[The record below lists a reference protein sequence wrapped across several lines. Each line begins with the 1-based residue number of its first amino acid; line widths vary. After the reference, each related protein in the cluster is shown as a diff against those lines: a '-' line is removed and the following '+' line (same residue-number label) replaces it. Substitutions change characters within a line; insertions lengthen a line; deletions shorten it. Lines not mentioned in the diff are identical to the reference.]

1 MRTNRSLSAIN
12 RPAAPFEPAKSFSS
26 PLIVPP
32 EQCKI
37 LRMLWLSRCF
47 SSILKVPVVRADSF
61 LQLLLLSIAPFAALQ
76 AQTVPSSNDS
86 RVQELYAQA
95 KAAEARGDLAGA
107 AASYGSL
114 LKIAP
119 RLPAAYNNLGA
130 LYLRQREYKKAAEI
144 LEKGLKLDPKMS
156 SATALLGIARYEMGD
171 YTGARRN
178 LEAALH
184 ANPKDDNAQLYLAND
199 LIKLGELNAA
209 TDHLQQLSLRQP
221 ANQEIWYLLGK
232 VHMKL
237 SEQALSRLNEID
249 PNSVWVHEISGEIME
264 SMKNYDGALVEYKKA
279 VEMAPEQAGTHY
291 SLGNAYWSLRMWDAA
306 TEQFKAE
313 LVNDPANC
321 LAQWKIGNIVLEQHA
336 NSEEALAD
344 VDKALDICTN
354 LMQARLDRA
363 RALINLDRHS
373 EAVKDL
379 EMVEKADPAEPS
391 PHFLLAQAY
400 RAMGRTQEAQAE
412 MKIFSKLEESARAA
426 TAERAKQVLQEKNK
440 DP

>member
-1 MRTNRSLSAIN
+1 
-12 RPAAPFEPAKSFSS
+12 
-26 PLIVPP
+26 
-32 EQCKI
+32 
-37 LRMLWLSRCF
+37 MLWISQGLIFVFKTRGRKAAS
-47 SSILKVPVVRADSF
+47 V
-61 LQLLLLSIAPFAALQ
+61 LQLLLLSIAPLAALH
-76 AQTVPSSNDS
+76 AQTAADSNDS

-95 KAAEARGDLAGA
+95 KAAEASGDLTGA
-107 AASYGSL
+107 AASYESL

-144 LEKGLKLDPKMS
+144 LEKGLQLDPKMS

-171 YTGARRN
+171 YSGARRN
-178 LEAALH
+178 LEAALR
-184 ANPKDDNAQLYLAND
+184 ANPLDDNAELYLAND
-199 LIKLGELNAA
+199 LIKLGELNPAA
-209 TDHLQQLSLRQP
+209 DHLRQLALRQP

-237 SEQALSRLNEID
+237 SEEALSKLNEID

-264 SMKNYDGALVEYKKA
+264 GMKNFDGALVEYKKA
-279 VEMAPEQAGTHY
+279 VEMAPQQPGTHY
-291 SLGNAYWSLRMWDAA
+291 ALGNAYWSLRMWDPAA
-306 TEQFKAE
+306 EQFKIE
-313 LVNDPANC
+313 LSNDPANC
-321 LAQWKIGNIVLEQHA
+321 LAQWKIGNIVLEQHG
-336 NSEEALAD
+336 NSEEALAA
-344 VDKALDICTN
+344 VQKALDICPS

-379 EMVEKADPAEPS
+379 EIVEKADPSEPS
-391 PHFLLAQAY
+391 THFLLAQSY
-400 RAMGRTQEAQAE
+400 RALGKTQEAQAE
-412 MKIFSKLEESARAA
+412 MKVFSKLEESARTA

>member
-1 MRTNRSLSAIN
+1 
-12 RPAAPFEPAKSFSS
+12 
-26 PLIVPP
+26 
-32 EQCKI
+32 
-37 LRMLWLSRCF
+37 MLWFSRCF
-47 SSILKVPVVRADSF
+47 SSVLKVPGAKAGSV
-61 LQLLLLSIAPFAALQ
+61 LQILLLCIAPFGALR

-95 KAAEARGDLAGA
+95 KAAEARGDLAA
-107 AASYGSL
+107 ATASYESL
-114 LKIAP
+114 LSIAP
-119 RLPAAYNNLGA
+119 RLAAAYNNLGA

-209 TDHLQQLSLRQP
+209 ADHLQQLSLRQP

-237 SEQALSRLNEID
+237 SEEALSKLNAID
-249 PNSVWVHEISGEIME
+249 PNSIWVHEVSGEIME
-264 SMKNYDGALVEYKKA
+264 SMKNYDGALIEYKKA
-279 VEMAPEQAGTHY
+279 VELAPGQSGIHY

-313 LVNDPANC
+313 LVNDPSNC

-344 VDKALDICTN
+344 VDRALDICPN
-354 LMQARLDRA
+354 LMPARLDRA

-391 PHFLLAQAY
+391 PHFLLVQAY
-400 RAMGRTQEAQAE
+400 RAVGRTQEAQAE

>member
-1 MRTNRSLSAIN
+1 
-12 RPAAPFEPAKSFSS
+12 
-26 PLIVPP
+26 
-32 EQCKI
+32 
-37 LRMLWLSRCF
+37 MLWLFRYFTSV
-47 SSILKVPVVRADSF
+47 LKVAGAKAGSVLRI
-61 LQLLLLSIAPFAALQ
+61 LLLSIAPFSALW
-76 AQTVPSSNDS
+76 AQTVPSSNDP

-107 AASYGSL
+107 VASYESL
-114 LKIAP
+114 LIVAP

-130 LYLRQREYKKAAEI
+130 LYLRQREYKKAAEV

-171 YTGARRN
+171 YAGAGRN

-184 ANPKDDNAQLYLAND
+184 ANPKDDNAELYLAND

-209 TDHLQQLSLRQP
+209 AGHLQQLSMRQP

-237 SEQALSRLNEID
+237 SEQALSKLNEID

-264 SMKNYDGALVEYKKA
+264 GMKNYDGALVEYKKA

-291 SLGNAYWSLRMWDAA
+291 SLGNVYWSLRMWDAA
-306 TEQFKAE
+306 IEQFKAE
-313 LVNDPANC
+313 LVNDPVNC

-344 VDKALDICTN
+344 VDKALDICPS

-379 EMVEKADPAEPS
+379 DMVKKADPAEPS

-400 RAMGRTQEAQAE
+400 RAVGRTQEAQAE
-412 MKIFSKLEESARAA
+412 MIIFSKLEESARAA

>member
-1 MRTNRSLSAIN
+1 LTRASNVQ
-12 RPAAPFEPAKSFSS
+12 PFDRAFW
-26 PLIVPP
+26 
-32 EQCKI
+32 QCKI
-37 LRMLWLSRCF
+37 LRMSWISQGLTCVHKPSGIKR
-47 SSILKVPVVRADSF
+47 SSILR
-61 LQLLLLSIAPFAALQ
+61 LLLLLFTPLAALQ
-76 AQTVPSSNDS
+76 AQTVPASDDS
-86 RVQELYAQA
+86 RVQELYTQA

-107 AASYGSL
+107 VASYESL
-114 LKIAP
+114 LRIVP

-130 LYLRQREYKKAAEI
+130 LYLRQRNYKKAAEI

-156 SATALLGIARYEMGD
+156 SAAALLGIARFEMGD
-171 YTGARRN
+171 YPGARRN
-178 LEAALH
+178 LEAALR
-184 ANPKDDNAQLYLAND
+184 ANPRDDNAELYLAND
-199 LIKLGELNAA
+199 LIKLGELNPAV
-209 TDHLQQLSLRQP
+209 DHLRQLSQRQP

-232 VHMKL
+232 IHMKL
-237 SEQALSRLNEID
+237 SEQALSKLNELD

-264 SMKNYDGALVEYKKA
+264 GMKNFDGALVEYKKA

-291 SLGNAYWSLRMWDAA
+291 ALGNAYWSLRMWEAA
-306 TEQFKAE
+306 TEQFNAE
-313 LVNDPANC
+313 LVNDPTNC

-336 NSEEALAD
+336 NPEEALAD
-344 VDKALDICTN
+344 VDKALAICPS

-400 RAMGRTQEAQAE
+400 RAVGRTQESQAE
-412 MKIFSKLEESARAA
+412 MMIFSKLEESARAA

>member
-1 MRTNRSLSAIN
+1 MKA
-12 RPAAPFEPAKSFSS
+12 
-26 PLIVPP
+26 
-32 EQCKI
+32 
-37 LRMLWLSRCF
+37 
-47 SSILKVPVVRADSF
+47 SSILR
-61 LQLLLLSIAPFAALQ
+61 LLLLLFAPWAALQ
-76 AQTVPSSNDS
+76 AQTVTDSNDS

-95 KAAEARGDLAGA
+95 KAAEANGDLQGA
-107 AASYGSL
+107 TASYESL
-114 LKIAP
+114 LRIAP

-130 LYLRQREYKKAAEI
+130 LYLRQRDYKKAAEI

-156 SATALLGIARYEMGD
+156 SSAALLGIALFEMGD
-171 YTGARRN
+171 YPGARRN
-178 LEAALH
+178 LEAALR
-184 ANPKDDNAQLYLAND
+184 ANPKDDNAELYLAND
-199 LIKLGELNAA
+199 LIKLGELNPAV
-209 TDHLQQLSLRQP
+209 DHLRQLSQRQP

-237 SEQALSRLNEID
+237 SEQALSKLNELD

-264 SMKNYDGALVEYKKA
+264 GMKNFDGALVEYKKA

-291 SLGNAYWSLRMWDAA
+291 ALGNAYWSLRMWDAA
-306 TEQFKAE
+306 TEQFNAE
-313 LVNDPANC
+313 MVNDPTNC
-321 LAQWKIGNIVLEQHA
+321 LARWKIGNIVLEQHTH
-336 NSEEALAD
+336 SEEALAD
-344 VDKALDICTN
+344 VDKALAICPS

-400 RAMGRTQEAQAE
+400 RAVGRTQESQAE
-412 MKIFSKLEESARAA
+412 MTIFSKLEESARAA